1 MQIFLDTADTIE
13 IARAAEA
20 DLIDGITTNPSLLA
34 KAAGERSPEEIFLE
48 ICSLVDGPVSAEV
61 VAVDAPGMVGEGR
74 RLARLHEN
82 IVVKVPLTEAGLTA
96 CRRLRNEG
104 IPVNVT
110 LCFSPT
116 QALLAAKA
124 GASYISPFVGR
135 LDDIGHDGMEV
146 VSDIRQ
152 IYDEYEVETEILAA
166 SVRHPGHVL
175 EAMRIGADCV
185 TVPPSVLYRCMR
197 HPLTDS
203 GLEAFLADWAS
214 IDKEI

>member
-34 KAAGERSPEEIFLE
+34 KTAGERSPEEIFLE

-61 VAVDAPGMVGEGR
+61 VAVDAAGMVGEGR

-110 LCFSPT
+110 LCFSAT

-175 EAMRIGADCV
+175 EAMRIGADCA

-214 IDKEI
+214 VDKEI